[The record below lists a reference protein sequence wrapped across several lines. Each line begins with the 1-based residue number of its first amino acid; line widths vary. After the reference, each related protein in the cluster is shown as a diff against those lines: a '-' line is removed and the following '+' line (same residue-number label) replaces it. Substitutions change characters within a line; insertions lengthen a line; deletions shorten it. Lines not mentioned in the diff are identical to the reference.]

1 MCDSDVIFAFLRCF
15 AAYFCCFFAAFFV
28 IIFVIYDRFFDVFR
42 LAVCKPYLFT
52 TSLSALYAL

>member
-1 MCDSDVIFAFLRCF
+1 MFYGIFLL
-15 AAYFCCFFAAFFV
+15 FFADLFV
-28 IIFVIYDRFFDVFR
+28 IIFVIYDRFFNVLL

>member
-1 MCDSDVIFAFLRCF
+1 MIRCNFCVFTVFYGIFLL
-15 AAYFCCFFAAFFV
+15 FFAALFE
-28 IIFVIYDRFFDVFR
+28 IIFVIYDSFFNVLR